1 MPRAGK
7 TGMLLQL
14 HQLPLQAQCLPTV
27 GTERTW
33 ALGLPLQAQC
43 LPTVGTERTW
53 ALGPLALQRRP
64 QLPEAAAM
72 QSPEAGHQVW
82 KQVWMWGL

>member
-33 ALGLPLQAQC
+33 ALG
-43 LPTVGTERTW
+43 R
-53 ALGPLALQRRP
+53 LALQRRP

>member
-14 HQLPLQAQCLPTV
+14 HQ
-27 GTERTW
+27 
-33 ALGLPLQAQC
+33 LPLQAQC